1 MSIESMTNQQITMVA
16 SGMRTD
22 KNKTKHVE
30 SLPGKTSN
38 KTDEKH
44 ALGSFLTQLRVER
57 GHLKVSTFLEGI
69 DIPFSA
75 NYYRDIEAGRK
86 YLSIDSAVELH
97 NSLGIEPSS
106 KSSFDYFWHYF
117 KDLLPSDMHEML
129 FGKGIETRDLSS
141 RLELRDHDSKILR
154 RALSLSRYER
164 EFIISD
170 EIIRGFKNNFDLW
183 PLMTYLYMVDT
194 ASVAEIKQVCHQLD
208 IAFDSRVVEFL
219 SLVAKERNH
228 EEAPF
233 IRLAPTLRMPRTPE
247 SINLKDKFMCY
258 ETEKSL
264 SKPEKSEYFD
274 IDGTFK
280 FSAMVT
286 LKSPE
291 IEQIQDRLVDLFSA
305 IEVHTKSGRQLEDE
319 NAHPYF
325 LELIISG
332 RPEYDGR
339 TARKPSGFKKP
350 E

>member
-1 MSIESMTNQQITMVA
+1 MMMVA
-16 SGMRTD
+16 SHMRTD
-22 KNKTKHVE
+22 KNKTMHVN
-30 SLPGKTSN
+30 SSSGKSSN
-38 KTDEKH
+38 KSDEKH
-44 ALGSFLTQLRVER
+44 ALGSFLIQLRVEK
-57 GHLKVSTFLEGI
+57 GHFKVSTFLEEI
-69 DIPFSA
+69 NIPFSA

-86 YLSIDSAVELH
+86 HLSIDSAVELH
-97 NSLGIEPSS
+97 NSLGIENSS

-117 KDLLPSDMHEML
+117 KDLLPPDTHEML

-164 EFIISD
+164 EFIISE
-170 EIIRGFKNNFDLW
+170 EIIKEFKNNFDLW
-183 PLMTYLYMVDT
+183 PLMTYLYMVDS

-208 IAFDSRVVEFL
+208 ITFDSRVVDFL
-219 SLVAKERNH
+219 SLVAKERSH
-228 EEAPF
+228 DEAPF

-258 ETEKSL
+258 ETNKSL
-264 SKPEKSEYFD
+264 SKPERSEYFD
-274 IDGTFK
+274 LDGTFK

-291 IEQIQDRLVDLFSA
+291 IEQIQDRLVDLFSF

-319 NAHPYF
+319 NTHPYF

-339 TARKPSGFKKP
+339 SARKSLGLKDP

>member
-1 MSIESMTNQQITMVA
+1 MMVT

-22 KNKTKHVE
+22 KNKTKRV
-30 SLPGKTSN
+30 SNTSDKLPN
-38 KTDEKH
+38 KVDEKH

-57 GHLKVSTFLEGI
+57 GHLKVSTFLEEI
-69 DIPFSA
+69 NIPFSA

-97 NSLGIEPSS
+97 NSLDLEVSS

-117 KDLLPSDMHEML
+117 KDLLPYDVHEML

-141 RLELRDHDSKILR
+141 RLELRDHDSRILR

-170 EIIRGFKNNFDLW
+170 EIIKEFRNNFDLL
-183 PLMTYLYMVDT
+183 PLMTYLYMVDN
-194 ASVAEIKQVCHQLD
+194 ASVPEIKQVCQQLD
-208 IAFDSRVVEFL
+208 ITFDSRVVNFL
-219 SLVAKERNH
+219 SLVSKDRRH
-228 EEAPF
+228 DDDPF
-233 IRLAPTLRMPRTPE
+233 IRHAPTLRMPRTQE
-247 SINLKDKFMCY
+247 SISLKDKFMCY

-264 SKPEKSEYFD
+264 SKPERSEYFD
-274 IDGTFK
+274 LEGTFK

-286 LKSPE
+286 LKAPE
-291 IEQIQDRLVDLFSA
+291 IEQIQDRLVDLFSV
-305 IEVHTKSGRQLEDE
+305 IEVHNKSGRQLEDE

-339 TARKPSGFKKP
+339 SARKSSEFKEP